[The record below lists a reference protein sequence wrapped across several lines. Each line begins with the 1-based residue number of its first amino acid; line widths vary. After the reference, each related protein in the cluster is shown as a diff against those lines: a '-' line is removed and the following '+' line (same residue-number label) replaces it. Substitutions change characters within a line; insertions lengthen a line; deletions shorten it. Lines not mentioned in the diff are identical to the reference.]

1 MLSLEL
7 GNEKLKIK
15 KEKTIE
21 KKRSGIWHNTMD
33 SQEVEEKELNIQS
46 KNQGPKKVIQ
56 HPL

>member
-7 GNEKLKIK
+7 GNEKLKK

-21 KKRSGIWHNTMD
+21 KNRLRIWHNTMD

-46 KNQGPKKVIQ
+46 KNQVPKKVIQ

>member
-7 GNEKLKIK
+7 GNEKLKK

-21 KKRSGIWHNTMD
+21 KNRLRIWHNTMD

-46 KNQGPKKVIQ
+46 KNKVPKEAIQ

>member
-7 GNEKLKIK
+7 GNEKLKK

-21 KKRSGIWHNTMD
+21 KNRLRIWHNTMD

-46 KNQGPKKVIQ
+46 KNQVPKEAIQ